1 MSSFLSSSDSSSD
14 SDDSDSDSDES
25 LLDLLFPYTGNL
37 DPGLQALK
45 DAELS
50 SVGLPP
56 GCAPKNFG
64 RCRRVVGRTGNLNRN
79 RAARLKDMLALRP
92 REFRARYRMSIGTF
106 TKLVNKVRAKLSAPF
121 PKKGRAGGT
130 VQPELQLAIALRWFA
145 GGQMLD
151 VAPLHG
157 VAWNT
162 AWVYVHRVMDASTTF
177 NINFGTDVEE
187 LKRRAAEFFELSKS
201 TVDGC
206 VGALD
211 GIVFK
216 MKKPRRRDIGHG
228 NVEENVGNYW
238 CRKGFYGVAM
248 QAIVDAKLR
257 FLWLGGFAAGC
268 TNDVHA
274 FGMTQLAEALQKG
287 ILPARLAG
295 DEAYVCTDS
304 LIVPYSSSSRVYAT
318 NASCDDFNFY
328 LSRIRITVERAFGVL
343 VGRWGIFE
351 ANRRRCRA

>member
-92 REFRARYRMSIGTF
+92 REFRARYRMSIG
-106 TKLVNKVRAKLSAPF
+106 
-121 PKKGRAGGT
+121 
-130 VQPELQLAIALRWFA
+130 
-145 GGQMLD
+145 
-151 VAPLHG
+151 
-157 VAWNT
+157 
-162 AWVYVHRVMDASTTF
+162 
-177 NINFGTDVEE
+177 
-187 LKRRAAEFFELSKS
+187 
-201 TVDGC
+201 
-206 VGALD
+206 
-211 GIVFK
+211 
-216 MKKPRRRDIGHG
+216 

-238 CRKGFYGVAM
+238 CGKGFYGVAM
-248 QAIVDAKLR
+248 QAIVDAKR
-257 FLWLGGFAAGC
+257 GSSGWGFAAGI
-268 TNDVHA
+268 
-274 FGMTQLAEALQKG
+274 AERNPPEAW
-287 ILPARLAG
+287 LAG

-328 LSRIRITVERAFGVL
+328 LARIRITVERAFGVL
-343 VGRWGIFE
+343 VGRGIFE
-351 ANRRRCRA
+351 ANADDAAAREVNSALPETHVHRRADGATVVDGGGSPVVWLNSFRCSRSLDGACGTSETGLGIRVGEATWVAGCAIVFATQ